1 MLLLDQDPRFE
12 MSSIEEPCKP
22 VLDFDADLF
31 ERTLKV
37 LVSILDFMRIV
48 SSHPDIVEKT
58 TGL

>member
-1 MLLLDQDPRFE
+1 
-12 MSSIEEPCKP
+12 MSSIEEPSKS
-22 VLDFDADLF
+22 VLEVDADLF
-31 ERTLKV
+31 ERALKV